1 MTVPHNPRTIVP
13 DTSKRDTL
21 IAVVAGI
28 VVLALVSTGI
38 ILLSDASRKPSTNQL
53 TGTIVAKNARG
64 ETEKEIRVGRKGL
77 AAQETDS
84 GYSFD
89 IRVEK
94 DNRTYT
100 VPVPQQL
107 YDARQVGD
115 KQSFIR
121 PPSEQ
126 R

>member
-1 MTVPHNPRTIVP
+1 MTTPRNPRTIVP
-13 DTSKRDTL
+13 DTKKRDTI
-21 IAVVAGI
+21 IAIIAGL
-28 VVLALVSTGI
+28 VVLAFVITGI
-38 ILLSDASRKPSTNQL
+38 VLLSNASQRPSTNQL
-53 TGTIVAKNARG
+53 TGVIVAKNARG
-64 ETEKEIRVGRKGL
+64 EVEREIRVGRKGL
-77 AAQETDS
+77 ASQETDT

-100 VPVPQQL
+100 VPVSQQL
-107 YDARQVGD
+107 YEVRQVGD